1 MLVIPLTEG
10 RPLTLGEE
18 PSRSALQEA
27 VLVPRG
33 TAVVPGTAVC
43 QSDHEVAVASRAA
56 VRARKQTLP

>member
-33 TAVVPGTAVC
+33 TAVC